1 MLKKD
6 CLLIFIKNPTVGK
19 VKTRLA
25 ATLGDDKA
33 LEVYKALTA
42 YTQSITAD
50 VNVNRQVWYSSFI
63 DNSDGWSSHHFE
75 KKLQKGRDLGE
86 RMSKAF
92 EHAFD
97 EGCHKI
103 VIIGSDCPGLT
114 SHHLEKAFLL
124 LEEKDCVMGPSED
137 GGYYLLGLRKK
148 LPALFKDRKWSTES
162 VLKEAIATLKTHGFS
177 YELLEELNDIDNEE
191 DLKKSNFKPEIFD

>member
-1 MLKKD
+1 VLKTD
-6 CLLIFIKNPTVGK
+6 CLLIFIKNPVAGK

-25 ATLGDDKA
+25 ATLGDEKA
-33 LEVYKALTA
+33 LEIYKALIA
-42 YTQSITAD
+42 YTQNITAD
-50 VNVNRQVWYSSFI
+50 VNVIRQVWYSSFI
-63 DNSDGWSSHHFE
+63 DNSDEWSSRRYE

-86 RMSKAF
+86 RMNAAF
-92 EHAFD
+92 EQAFD
-97 EGCHKI
+97 KGSQRI

-148 LPALFKDRKWSTES
+148 LPPLFKDREWSTES
-162 VLKEAIATLKTHGFS
+162 VLEEAIETLKAHGFS
-177 YELLEELNDIDNEE
+177 YEMLEELNDIDNDE
-191 DLKKSNFKPEIFD
+191 DLNKSNFKPELFD